1 MDYKLRPWK
10 MDDLDS
16 LVRYANNRN
25 ISRFLT
31 DRFPHPYTDE
41 DARNFIEMATSES
54 HGNIFAIEVQG
65 EAAGSI
71 GIHPLQDIFRENA
84 ELGYWL
90 AEPYWGQGI
99 ITRAVR
105 EMVHFA
111 FDHYDIRRVFAR
123 PFGNNPASQKVLEK
137 AGFILEARFEKS
149 LIKNGE
155 RLDELVFAI
164 RRETL

>member
-1 MDYKLRPWK
+1 MDFKLRPWR
-10 MDDLDS
+10 MDDLDC
-16 LVRYANNRN
+16 LVRYANNPN
-25 ISRFLT
+25 ISGFLT
-31 DRFPHPYTDE
+31 DQFPHPYTEE
-41 DARNFIEMATSES
+41 DGRNFIKMAK
-54 HGNIFAIEVQG
+54 NAFPVKILAIEVQG

-90 AEPYWGQGI
+90 AEPYWGQGLT
-99 ITRAVR
+99 TRAVR

-111 FDHYDIRRVFAR
+111 FDHYNIQRVFAR

-137 AGFILEARFEKS
+137 AGFILEARFEKT

-155 RLDELVFAI
+155 RLDELVYAI
-164 RRETL
+164 RRETH